1 MSQKKST
8 TKFEEPLKLETT
20 ILKIDVKTIGDLKTK
35 DYDLIP
41 FHPNMADIKDLSN
54 NNYIF
59 FPTFAKIT
67 MNDLKRA
74 QIGTNYLKIFT
85 SLDKYL
91 KLVEYIASDERE
103 TDNTL
108 IVDQSQAK
116 QYAVSFLED
125 ITGDVVEDFVTVQKD
140 ENTEEGLTDEEIITN
155 NIGLIKGI
163 FFPKGGRFY
172 VLGHEYVIGKSK
184 YIPPFISSSDLN
196 QKLREKK
203 HIVPLNYTI
212 TVDLELLDATNN
224 PNSGDFGR
232 LSCKAKKINIKND
245 MVDIFGTE
253 FKFLKEEKK
262 AILPSLLKASPE
274 ITERGYG
281 KLQKEW
287 EERNKYVKPPE
298 TEAERLA
305 LEKSWTPLQR
315 KMAQLDKVQ
324 QDFNKIPQLWVKD
337 RTELDKK
344 YTDFSTAIEKYK
356 KEITVI
362 KDANKDDNES
372 SFVKDLIQTVV
383 DKMVIATKNL
393 LVDVDKVQT
402 FTLDISEMKNTNF
415 ANLILKTPELMK
427 QIEDKREEYKKS
439 NYSGLDTDRLKDL
452 ALQMVLLKK
461 LDELIAKVVKEKDIS
476 KTDTD
481 IAAFKK
487 LETEIINAKY
497 VDPFLDD
504 FKKTQKDV
512 NYLTEQEKKLD
523 EEIKKNGED
532 ARNIYKKDELAK
544 MRAKLFKKQ
553 VDFQKMEATFGK
565 NGEKLVND
573 VWEKSLTKMNNFKS
587 TVENEKKL
595 EETKIEY
602 ETVNKELKDKFDE
615 IKKLKELFLIVS
627 SFAGED
633 KELTKDEKEKF
644 DKKDKPVENYSD
656 LKKNIDSMEEEYLEI
671 AKKLGVEKKIQAKM
685 TLLNYDAERLKT
697 IKKAKEEERK
707 KKDDELE
714 NKYKS
719 KQKILD
725 LYISSA
731 GVSIKPI
738 PPEEQKRI
746 DELTTEQIPLRFDS
760 NRLKITVDRINK
772 KRMLYEKLIEDLKKT
787 KTEDDYKTK
796 LDNFEKK
803 LAALTTYSK
812 GIEDDLPDKKY
823 TDDKKKEEILANIK
837 LEEIGKLKEDSN
849 SNTGKKATDTV
860 AINAKTIE
868 DPEYKERIVNKL
880 TELEKQ
886 EYEKT
891 YDKTIKEIENADKDN
906 KPYVKKAE
914 EAVTTNITGGRRR
927 HNTRRHKRTKPKKTI
942 RKNMKKNK
950 KRRTYK
956 RRKMAKKTIRRR

>member
-140 ENTEEGLTDEEIITN
+140 ENTEEGLTDDEIITN

-324 QDFNKIPQLWVKD
+324 QEFNKIPQLWVKD
-337 RTELDKK
+337 RTDLDKK
-344 YTDFSTAIEKYK
+344 YTDFFTTIEKYK
-356 KEITVI
+356 KEIADI
-362 KDANKDDNES
+362 KDVNADDKDS
-372 SFVKDLIQTVV
+372 SFVKDLIQRVV
-383 DKMVIATKNL
+383 DKMALATKNL
-393 LVDVDKVQT
+393 LVDVNKVHA

-415 ANLILKTPELMK
+415 VDLTLNMPELNLLLQEK
-427 QIEDKREEYKKS
+427 QGEYKKS
-439 NYSGLDTDRLKDL
+439 NYSGADTDRLKDL

-461 LDELIAKVVKEKDIS
+461 LDDIIAKVKKNQDISEPEKD
-476 KTDTD
+476 KD
-481 IAAFKK
+481 IAAFKE
-487 LETEIINAKY
+487 LEKEIINTKY

-504 FKKTQKDV
+504 LKIKQKDV
-512 NYLTEQEKKLD
+512 NYLKEQEKKLD
-523 EEIKKNGED
+523 DEIKKNPED
-532 ARNIYKKDELAK
+532 RQNIYKKDELAK
-544 MRAKLFKKQ
+544 IQAKLFKKQ
-553 VDFQKMEATFGK
+553 VDLRKLEATFGK
-565 NGEKLVND
+565 NGESLVKD
-573 VWEKSLTKMNNFKS
+573 VWEKSLAKMDNFKS
-587 TVENEKKL
+587 TVKNEKKL
-595 EETKIEY
+595 EETRIEY
-602 ETVNKELKDKFDE
+602 DTVNKELKDKFKE
-615 IKKLKELFLIVS
+615 IETAKKLFLIVS

-644 DKKDKPVENYSD
+644 DKQDKPVENYED
-656 LKKNIDSMEEEYLEI
+656 LKKNIEAMEEEYLEI

-697 IKKAKEEERK
+697 IKKAKEDERK

-725 LYISSA
+725 LYISST

-772 KRMLYEKLIEDLKKT
+772 KKMLYEKLIDDLKKT
-787 KTEDDYKTK
+787 KTEEVYKTR

-803 LAALTTYSK
+803 LEALKEYSE
-812 GIEDDLPDKKY
+812 GIEDVLPKKTY
-823 TDDKKKEEILANIK
+823 TDDEKTKILEYIKKEEIDKLKDNDKDYDKKKENIEK
-837 LEEIGKLKEDSN
+837 
-849 SNTGKKATDTV
+849 
-860 AINAKTIE
+860 KTIV
-868 DPEYKERIVNKL
+868 DPEYSERIVNKL
-880 TELEKQ
+880 TDSEKQ
-886 EYEKT
+886 KYEKT
-891 YDKTIKEIENADKDN
+891 YIDRIADIDKAPTS
-906 KPYVKKAE
+906 
-914 EAVTTNITGGRRR
+914 GGRRR

-942 RKNMKKNK
+942 RKNTKKNK
-950 KRRTYK
+950 KKRTYK
-956 RRKMAKKTIRRR
+956 RLKMAKKTIRKR

>member
-91 KLVEYIASDERE
+91 KLVEYIASDDRE

-116 QYAVSFLED
+116 QYAVSMLQD

-140 ENTEEGLTDEEIITN
+140 ENTEEGLTDDEIITN

-324 QDFNKIPQLWVKD
+324 QEFNKIPQLWVKD
-337 RTELDKK
+337 RTDLDKK
-344 YTDFSTAIEKYK
+344 YTDFFTTIEKYK
-356 KEITVI
+356 KEIEEI
-362 KDANKDDNES
+362 KDVNKDDKES
-372 SFVKDLIQTVV
+372 SFVKDLIQKVV
-383 DKMVIATKNL
+383 DKMALATKNL
-393 LVDVDKVQT
+393 LVDVDKVQA
-402 FTLDISEMKNTNF
+402 FTLDTSEMKNTNF
-415 ANLILKTPELMK
+415 IDLTLNMRELNLLLQEK
-427 QIEDKREEYKKS
+427 QGEYKKS
-439 NYSGLDTDRLKDL
+439 NYAGAETDRLKDL

-461 LDELIAKVVKEKDIS
+461 LDDIIAKVVKEKDIS
-476 KTDTD
+476 KTDKD
-481 IAAFKK
+481 IEAFKE
-487 LETEIINAKY
+487 LEKEIINTKY

-504 FKKTQKDV
+504 LKIKQKDV
-512 NYLTEQEKKLD
+512 NYLKEQEKKLD
-523 EEIKKNGED
+523 DEIKKNPED
-532 ARNIYKKDELAK
+532 RQNIYKKDELVK
-544 MRAKLFKKQ
+544 IQAKLFKKQ
-553 VDFQKMEATFGK
+553 VDLRKLEATFGK
-565 NGEKLVND
+565 NGESLVKD
-573 VWEKSLTKMNNFKS
+573 VWEKSLKKMNDFKS

-595 EETKIEY
+595 EETKIQY
-602 ETVNKELKDKFDE
+602 DTVNKELKDKFEE

-644 DKKDKPVENYSD
+644 DKKDKPVENYDD
-656 LKKNIDSMEEEYLEI
+656 LKKNIEAMEEEYLEI

-697 IKKAKEEERK
+697 IKKAKEDERK

-725 LYISSA
+725 LYISST

-772 KRMLYEKLIEDLKKT
+772 KKMLYEKLIEDLKKT
-787 KTEDDYKTK
+787 KTEEVYKTR

-803 LAALTTYSK
+803 LEALKKYSI
-812 GIEDDLPDKKY
+812 GIEDELPKKEKEY
-823 TDDKKKEEILANIK
+823 TDEKKTTILEKIK
-837 LEEIGKLKEDSN
+837 LEEIGKLKEDTS
-849 SNTGKKATDTV
+849 SSTGKKATDTA
-860 AINAKTIE
+860 AINAKTID
-868 DPEYKERIVNKL
+868 DPEYSERIVNKL
-880 TELEKQ
+880 TDIEKQ
-886 EYEKT
+886 NYQKK
-891 YDKTIKEIENADKDN
+891 YDETIKDIENAEK
-906 KPYVKKAE
+906 
-914 EAVTTNITGGRRR
+914 AVTTTSGGRR
-927 HNTRRHKRTKPKKTI
+927 HNTRRHKRTRPKKTI